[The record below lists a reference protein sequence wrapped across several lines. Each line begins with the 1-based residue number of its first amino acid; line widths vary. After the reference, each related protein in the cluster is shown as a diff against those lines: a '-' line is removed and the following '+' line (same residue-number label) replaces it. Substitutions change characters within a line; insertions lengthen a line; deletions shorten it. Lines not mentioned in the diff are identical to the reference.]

1 MDTTAETPWWQSTI
15 DYVIKAAANDRFGNR
30 PLQGYD
36 DYAVDSKG
44 RLVRSGYPT
53 TGTLPVSTG
62 NNQMLV
68 LGAAALALVLVVVMM
83 KS

>member
-1 MDTTAETPWWQSTI
+1 MDTTAEVPWWQQTV

-36 DYAVDSKG
+36 GYAVDSNG
-44 RLVRSGYPT
+44 RLVRSGYPA
-53 TGTLPVSTG
+53 GALPVGTS

-68 LGAAALALVLVVVMM
+68 LGAAALGLVLLVVLM